1 MFVATDLHGH
11 TLHSDGRATPDEY
24 VEFRRSL
31 GMKAIAIADHD
42 VLAGVR
48 QGAIAAERAGML
60 FIPALEVTAHIHYGT
75 SAEEQF
81 HVLAYYP
88 HDVVQGPQ
96 LEHKRLYQRGLLV
109 QTRWKELVLEWM
121 RGLAPE
127 DREAL
132 DPEGELEKLPPPVFP
147 ALQSMILR
155 IVDRGVGPRTP
166 KERGPTEEKR
176 RELFE
181 SFREHHQLFWSSQGP
196 NKDLFGWTPEEAIEA
211 IGADGATEVIA
222 HPTRYRDKDR
232 TLKVIELARGLEV
245 YTSRHKAE
253 VAAMYREI
261 AESKRKYW
269 TSSSDDHQNARYIR
283 PPCGTPLRTL
293 ERICQRS
300 FKLAQILAA

>member
-11 TLHSDGRATPDEY
+11 TYFSDGRATPDEY

-31 GMKAIAIADHD
+31 GMKAISISDHD
-42 VLAGVR
+42 LMAGVR

-60 FIPALEVTAHIHYGT
+60 FIPAMEVTSHLHYGA
-75 SAEEQF
+75 SGEEQF

-88 HDVVQGPQ
+88 NDVLEGFQ
-96 LEHKRLYQRGLLV
+96 LENKRLYQRGMLV
-109 QTRWKELVLEWM
+109 QMRWKELVMEWM
-121 RGLAPE
+121 SKLPPE

-132 DPEGELEKLPPPVFP
+132 DPQGELEKLPPPLFP
-147 ALQSMILR
+147 ALQSMILL
-155 IVDRGVGPRTP
+155 II
-166 KERGPTEEKR
+166 EKR

-181 SFREHHQLFWSSQGP
+181 AFRDHHVLFWQSNGP

-211 IGADGATEVIA
+211 IRDDGAVDIIA

-232 TLKVIELARGLEV
+232 TLAVIDYARGLEV

-253 VAAMYREI
+253 VAAYFREL
-261 AESKRKYW
+261 AESKNKYW

-283 PPCGTPLRTL
+283 PPCGTPVRTL
-293 ERICQRS
+293 ERICKRTM
-300 FKLAQILAA
+300 KLASLIGDSLVV

>member
-11 TLHSDGRATPDEY
+11 TLHSDGRATPEDY
-24 VEFRRSL
+24 VEFRRAL

-48 QGAIAAERAGML
+48 EGAAAAARSNML
-60 FIPALEVTAHIHYGT
+60 LLPALEVTAHLHYGQ
-75 SAEEQF
+75 SGEEQF
-81 HVLAYYP
+81 HVLAYYA
-88 HDVVQGPQ
+88 HDV
-96 LEHKRLYQRGLLV
+96 LEGFALENTHFYQRGLLV

-127 DREAL
+127 DREAI
-132 DPEGELEKLPPPVFP
+132 DPEGELERLPPPLFP
-147 ALQSMILR
+147 ALQSMILQ
-155 IVDRGVGPRTP
+155 ILDR
-166 KERGPTEEKR
+166 R
-176 RELFE
+176 RPLFE
-181 SFREHHQLFWSSQGP
+181 AFRDHHVLFWRSDGP
-196 NKDLFGWTPEEAIEA
+196 NRDLFGWTPEEAIEA
-211 IGADGATEVIA
+211 IRQDGAVDVIA

-232 TLKVIELARGLEV
+232 TMAVIEHARGIEV

-253 VAAMYREI
+253 VAASFREL

-293 ERICQRS
+293 ERICRQTMN
-300 FKLAQILAA
+300 LAQLLDVA

>member
-1 MFVATDLHGH
+1 MFVSTDLHGH
-11 TLHSDGRATPDEY
+11 TLHSDGRATPEEY
-24 VEFRRSL
+24 VEFRRGL

-48 QGAIAAERAGML
+48 AGAIAAERAGML
-60 FIPALEVTAHIHYGT
+60 FIPALEVTSHIHYGT
-75 SAEEQF
+75 AAEEQF

-88 HDVVQGPQ
+88 HEVVRGPQ

-121 RGLAPE
+121 RGLPRE

-132 DPEGELEKLPPPVFP
+132 DPAGELEALPAPAFP

-155 IVDRGVGPRTP
+155 II
-166 KERGPTEEKR
+166 ERR

-181 SFREHHQLFWSSQGP
+181 AFREHHQLFWSSKGP
-196 NKDLFGWTPEEAIEA
+196 NADVFGWTPEEAIEA
-211 IGADGATEVIA
+211 IVADGATDVVA
-222 HPTRYRDKDR
+222 HPTRYRDEDR
-232 TLKVIELARGLEV
+232 TLKVIELARGVEV

-253 VAAMYREI
+253 VAAMYREL

-293 ERICQRS
+293 ERICQRT
-300 FKLAQILAA
+300 FKLSQILAA

>member
-1 MFVATDLHGH
+1 MFVSTDLHGH
-11 TLHSDGRATPDEY
+11 TYYSDGRATPDEY
-24 VEFRRSL
+24 VEFRRAL

-60 FIPALEVTAHIHYGT
+60 FIPALEVTSHLHYGQ
-75 SAEEQF
+75 SGEEQF

-88 HDVVQGPQ
+88 HDVLDNFQ
-96 LEHKRLYQRGLLV
+96 LESKRLYRRGLLV
-109 QTRWKELVLEWM
+109 QLRWKEFVLDWM
-121 RGLAPE
+121 SKLSPE

-132 DPEGELEKLPPPVFP
+132 DPEGELEKLAPPMFP

-155 IVDRGVGPRTP
+155 IASR
-166 KERGPTEEKR
+166 KR
-176 RELFE
+176 DLFDP
-181 SFREHHQLFWSSQGP
+181 FRLHHVLFWSSDGP
-196 NKDLFGWTPEEAIEA
+196 NKDLFGWKPEELLEVIR
-211 IGADGATEVIA
+211 ADGAVDVIA

-232 TLKVIELARGLEV
+232 TLAVIEEARGIEV

-253 VAAMYREI
+253 VAASFREL
-261 AESKRKYW
+261 ADSKRKYW

-293 ERICQRS
+293 ERICKRTM
-300 FKLAQILAA
+300 KLAAILAA